1 MRRLWRVLTA
11 RRVESVP
18 GVSASVVV
26 SEAWRARELLTD
38 ANLADFIA
46 LRRVC
51 GRPDSHVDQVGDDF
65 YDAER
70 RLLPH
75 VEDGV
80 TMLIEVGLATV
91 GEPDPVYGRQR
102 VTATP
107 DGRARYEQLCEQQ
120 GYPPYPDPCQRLTG
134 GDFK

>member
-1 MRRLWRVLTA
+1 M
-11 RRVESVP
+11 
-18 GVSASVVV
+18 
-26 SEAWRARELLTD
+26 TD
-38 ANLADFIA
+38 ADLSDFIA

-51 GRPDSHVDQVGDDF
+51 GRADSHVDQVGDDF

-80 TMLIEVGLATV
+80 KMLIEVELATV
-91 GEPDPVYGRQR
+91 DAPDPVYGRRR

-107 DGRARYEQLCEQQ
+107 DGRARYEQLCERQE
-120 GYPPYPDPCQRLTG
+120 YPPYPAGLCQQPRG
-134 GDFK
+134 GNFDEHP